1 MCGTRPFCVEF
12 RDRDSYFNYT
22 HKITGNGLGVQK
34 CARGHVHLCIMKRV
48 PFKGAA
54 QTAVLIETEA
64 FVDVASGVC
73 CSLSLLCA
81 ALAERSQYE
90 QLTV

>member
-73 CSLSLLCA
+73 CSLCKRCTKQT
-81 ALAERSQYE
+81 EGSQYE